1 MPKSVGAFRPDRI
14 HYVGGRVYLADSSRM
29 KAVVITP
36 DGGFLA
42 FHDLAAVAAAGQKKI
57 EERQMGGFSVDEAGN
72 LLFTVP
78 TLFTAYVV
86 SPGGEVKSFGSP
98 GSREGRFNIA
108 GPIARDETGT
118 VYVADVL
125 RCVVLLFDGNDF
137 RYLGEAGGRGYGPG
151 RLIAPSSMAV
161 GNNWLF
167 ISQGG
172 DRGVNAYRVY

>member
-1 MPKSVGAFRPDRI
+1 
-14 HYVGGRVYLADSSRM
+14 M
-29 KAVVITP
+29 KAVVIDP
-36 DGGFLA
+36 DGKFLA
-42 FHDLAAVAAAGQKKI
+42 FHDLRALAGDKKT
-57 EERQMGGFSVDEAGN
+57 EERALGGFSVDEAGN

-108 GPIARDETGT
+108 GAIARDETGT

-125 RCVVLLFDGNDF
+125 RCVVLFFDGNDF
-137 RYLGEAGGRGYGPG
+137 KYLGETGGRGYGPG
-151 RLIAPSSMAV
+151 RLIAPSSMVV

-167 ISQGG
+167 ISQGAE
-172 DRGVNAYRVY
+172 RGVNAYRVY